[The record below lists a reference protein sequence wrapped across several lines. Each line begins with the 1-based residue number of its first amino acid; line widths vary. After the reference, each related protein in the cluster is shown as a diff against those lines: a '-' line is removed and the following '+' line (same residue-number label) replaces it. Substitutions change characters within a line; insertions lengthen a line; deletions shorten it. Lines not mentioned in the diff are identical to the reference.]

1 MSSEKEHKAIDLS
14 HHLSELSKRRQVSP
28 LKGLAKYM
36 GNPNLIA
43 LAGGMPHPGYF
54 PFADVSASAL
64 VPDSFSLEPKQES
77 STLSWVW
84 KLFGAGKEKTNPITI
99 PKYVS
104 DPTKEVNLAVAL
116 QYGTAQ
122 GILPLQKF
130 IKEFSGK
137 VYQPAYEDFATLIHT
152 GNTDGWSRAVLTL
165 CNPGE
170 VFITEEW
177 TYPSAVASSQ
187 PYGVTPVPIAM
198 DAEGMRADDLYK
210 TLAEW
215 NEEER
220 GAKRPHV
227 MYTVPVGQNPSG
239 ATMGEKRKKEIYDIC
254 VKFDV
259 IIVEDDPY
267 YFLQQS
273 PYKPK
278 SERSTV
284 SVKHDESKFIANLA
298 PSYLKFDYQGRVI
311 RLDTFSKYVAPG
323 SRLGW
328 FTCSPQMAER
338 LERQGE
344 TTTQAPCGF
353 GQSLVAQ
360 LLTTWKY
367 DGYVRWLH
375 GLAVEYQIRR
385 DFFIDTLLEEFHV
398 RQSYST
404 KGIWAGCE
412 VYDCYVK
419 PKNMVEKAS
428 YRKLFSFVPPTSG
441 MFIWLAM
448 DFETH
453 PSFKEGEEETLEMQL
468 WTNLAES
475 GLLVAPGW
483 YFAATEEIN
492 DKGKGHFRISF
503 SNAEFSQMKK
513 AVKIFG
519 DVVKDF
525 FKEH

>member
-1 MSSEKEHKAIDLS
+1 MSSETGRKAIDLS
-14 HHLSELSKRRQVSP
+14 NHLSELSKRRKVSP

-36 GNPNLIA
+36 NNPNVIP
-43 LAGGMPHPGYF
+43 LAGGMPHPDYF
-54 PFADVSASAL
+54 PFADVSANAL
-64 VPDSFSLEPKQES
+64 ASDSFTLEPKRES
-77 STLSWVW
+77 SSLSWVW
-84 KLFGAGKEKTNPITI
+84 KLFGAGKEKTSPINV
-99 PKYVS
+99 PKYAS
-104 DPTKEVNLAVAL
+104 DPVNEVNLAVAL

-122 GILPLQKF
+122 GIVPLQKF
-130 IKEFSGK
+130 IKEFVTR
-137 VYQPAYEDFATLIHT
+137 VYQPAYSDFATLVHT
-152 GNTDGWSRAVLTL
+152 GNTDGWARAVLTL

-170 VFITEEW
+170 MYITEEW
-177 TYPSAVASSQ
+177 SYPSAMFASQ
-187 PYGVTPVPIAM
+187 PYNVRPTPIAM

-210 TLAEW
+210 TLDEW

-239 ATMGEKRKKEIYDIC
+239 ATMGEKRKKEIYAIC
-254 VKFDV
+254 VKFDI

-267 YFLQQS
+267 YFLQEG

-284 SVKHDESKFIANLA
+284 SVKHDQSEFLSSLA

-311 RLDTFSKYVAPG
+311 RMDTFSKYIAPG
-323 SRLGW
+323 SRLGY

-344 TTTQAPCGF
+344 TSTQAPCGF
-353 GQSLVAQ
+353 GQSLITQ

-375 GLAVEYQIRR
+375 GLAVEYKARR
-385 DFFIDTLLEEFHV
+385 DYFIDTLFEEFHV

-404 KGIWAGCE
+404 ESIWAGCE
-412 VYDCYVK
+412 VYDCYAK
-419 PKNMVEKAS
+419 PTDTVEKTS
-428 YRKLFSFVPPTSG
+428 YRKLFTFIPPTSG
-441 MFIWLAM
+441 MFVWLSM
-448 DFETH
+448 DFESH

-468 WTNLAES
+468 FINLAEA
-475 GLLVAPGW
+475 GVLVAPGW
-483 YFAATEEIN
+483 YFAADEDMN
-492 DKGKGHFRISF
+492 DRGRGHFRISF
-503 SNAEFSQMKK
+503 SNAEFPTMKN
-513 AVKIFG
+513 AIKILG
-519 DVVKDF
+519 EVVKDF